1 MSKKTLKLTYNKA
14 TLLKNDKNE
23 YMIEEVSKDDTKTYN
38 LSKALD
44 EFVGLEGLSI
54 SIGQDSILPS
64 EE

>member
-1 MSKKTLKLTYNKA
+1 MSKKTLKLSFSKA
-14 TLLKNDKNE
+14 SLSKDDKGN
-23 YMIEEVSKDDTKTYN
+23 YMVEEVSKDDTKTYN

-44 EFVGLEGLSI
+44 EFIGLDGLSI

>member
-1 MSKKTLKLTYNKA
+1 MSKKTLKLSFSKT
-14 TLLKNDKNE
+14 TLSKNDKGE
-23 YMIEEVSKDDTKTYN
+23 YMVEEVSKDDTKTYN

-54 SIGQDSILPS
+54 SIGQDSVLPS